1 MKKTLLKLMLAALIV
16 AGCISCTENG
26 QKFRLEGAIEG
37 LEQDDTLLLIDAL
50 TEDTV
55 AMVPVV
61 GGKITP
67 VEGNVAEAV
76 YAVLVNRDRTA
87 GLQPIFL
94 EEGTISV
101 EGNINGMLLTKQI
114 GTPLNNEADSLFKDI
129 MAINDEFASQEN
141 PDFDEFLQKLGS
153 KTSAAIRKHK
163 DDPLGY
169 FLLTQFN
176 DGIEVDEMQELIALM
191 EPKYGTNENFQAIK
205 ESYEIKAATDE
216 GEMFADFEATY
227 EGKTTK
233 LSDYVGKGQYVLV
246 DFWASWCGPCRQ
258 EIPNLIAAY
267 NKYKGKGLVVLGV
280 ATWDKPEDTL
290 KAIDEL
296 KIPYPQMMNAQDA
309 GSKAYGIEG
318 IPQII
323 LFGPDGTIV
332 ARDLRGDAIEEK
344 LAEIYK

>member
-1 MKKTLLKLMLAALIV
+1 MKKTILKMMLVAAVV
-16 AGCISCTENG
+16 AGCISCTDNG
-26 QKFRLEGAIEG
+26 MKFRLEGNIEG
-37 LEQDDTLLLIDAL
+37 MEQDDTLLLINAL

-55 AMVPVV
+55 AQVPVV

-67 VEGNVAEAV
+67 VEGSVTEAV

-101 EGNINGMLLTKQI
+101 DGNINGMLFSNQK

-129 MAINDEFASQEN
+129 MALNDEFAEQED
-141 PDFDEFLQKLGS
+141 PDIDDFLQKLGS

-176 DGIEVDEMQELIALM
+176 EGIELDEMQELIGLL
-191 EPKYGTNENFQAIK
+191 EPKFGENENFQAIK
-205 ESYEIKAATDE
+205 ETYAIKAATDE
-216 GEMFADFEATY
+216 GEMFTDFEATY

-296 KIPYPQMMNAQDA
+296 KIPYQQMLNAQDA

-344 LAEIYK
+344 LAEIFK